1 MAVLTLAEGAA
12 RGLSFGFYL
21 LAAHVL
27 LPSGFGVVQYTIALA
42 TVMLAP
48 IQLLGLALR
57 RELGADRA
65 DRPAEDAT
73 LGTGL
78 ALSLGAL
85 LLTLVLTG
93 AAALLGLAD
102 TASAG
107 GLLAVIA
114 GLASFE
120 LYYAIARGRGEF
132 RRAATAYAGG
142 ALLQLLV
149 FTGVA
154 LASEPSPTAALCIY
168 GASSI
173 VPILAFEALSPML
186 RRRPLRIRR
195 ASARRAWI
203 TSRPLAAG
211 VTAFLVWSSAD
222 QIWVGTTFGSA
233 DIGFY
238 GAARNVAQV
247 LMVPIVGFTGALMP
261 RVAELRASGESERAL
276 ALIRST
282 TWALLACCG
291 AMAALL
297 VAGRSLILEGL
308 YGDAYGAGAPALVG
322 LCVGMV
328 LFAGFSG
335 LGQGAT
341 GWGAPRVYA
350 VGYLVA
356 ALVEVILLVGG
367 DWAEPSAA
375 AWISAAGV
383 GAGWAAMIG
392 YLRLRPLR
400 ARDELPPEP
409 DPPGPL
415 SAG

>member
-1 MAVLTLAEGAA
+1 MAVLTLAEGIA

-65 DRPAEDAT
+65 DRPAEDGT

-78 ALSLGAL
+78 VLSLGCL
-85 LLTLVLTG
+85 LLTLALTG
-93 AAALLGLAD
+93 TAALLGLAA
-102 TASAG
+102 TSSAG

-142 ALLQLLV
+142 AALQLIV
-149 FTGVA
+149 FAGVA
-154 LASEPSPTAALCIY
+154 LALDPSPTAALCIY
-168 GASSI
+168 GATSL
-173 VPILAFEALSPML
+173 VPILVLEAASPML
-186 RRRPLRIRR
+186 RRRPLKLSRE
-195 ASARRAWI
+195 SAGRLWA
-203 TSRPLAAG
+203 TARPLAAG
-211 VTAFLVWSSAD
+211 IVGFLVWSSAD
-222 QIWVGTTFGSA
+222 QIWVGTTFGNG
-233 DIGFY
+233 DIGTY
-238 GAARNVAQV
+238 GAARNLSQI
-247 LMVPIVGFTGALMP
+247 LMVPIVGFTGALVP
-261 RVAELRASGESERAL
+261 RVAELRASSEPDRAL

-282 TWALLACCG
+282 TWALLACCS

-297 VAGRSLILEGL
+297 VAGRSLVLEGV
-308 YGDAYGAGAPALVG
+308 YGAAYGAGAPALIG

-341 GWGAPRVYA
+341 GWGAPRVYT
-350 VGYLVA
+350 VGYVVA
-356 ALVEVILLVGG
+356 AFVEVVLLLAGSW
-367 DWAEPSAA
+367 DEPSAA
-375 AWISAAGV
+375 AWVSAASVGV
-383 GAGWAAMIG
+383 GWAAMAA

-400 ARDELPPEP
+400 ARDEVAPEP